1 MRWIAI
7 NRFAPAPPAVIVH
20 DHRTI
25 ARALAPG
32 LPVTLLSPRGFV
44 LYAGAPWWRAL
55 LEQASFTGFSLLD
68 CSDAAGRALEALR
81 IGLRGVIL
89 SAETVIFDQIAAI
102 ARETDAD
109 LWHAAPP
116 AFDATANS
124 DDAELRRW
132 LIGPALAGAGLTRAK
147 N

>member
-1 MRWIAI
+1 M
-7 NRFAPAPPAVIVH
+7 VDDQH
-20 DHRTI
+20 SI

-32 LPVTLLSPRGFV
+32 LPVTLLSPPGFA
-44 LYAGAPWWRAL
+44 LYAGAPWWLAL
-55 LEQASFTGFSLLD
+55 LASASFTGFSLLD
-68 CSDAAGRALEALR
+68 CGDAAGRALEALR
-81 IGLRGVIL
+81 IGLRGIIL
-89 SAETVIFDQIAAI
+89 SAEPLIFDQIAAI

-124 DDAELRRW
+124 DDAELRHW
-132 LIGPALAGAGLTRAK
+132 LTNPELTRAGLTGAQ